1 MHCLRVL
8 FFVLLLSSFAIAQ
21 ELTRTQK
28 IEKIH
33 GLRSEIGS
41 LEKDIMMPEA
51 KDSALAAKMGVSVI
65 RLLPRE
71 KYDHVLAINGGGAYY
86 SFFLRSQEYGR
97 GSDIGLEQG
106 KLSVGFG
113 GLDYGFIYDLGETPL
128 SEVGTDM
135 REALFL
141 ITYKPPVNEPAIR
154 SEQRKS
160 HEYNADGLI
169 YKSHLPSI
177 VGHTYFL
184 RSISYHNSDLL
195 VAFNIIRKDSDG
207 SLIIF
212 WKTIEN
218 FEKPMEARNETAGHG
233 F

>member
-8 FFVLLLSSFAIAQ
+8 VFVLLLSSFAIAQ
-21 ELTRTQK
+21 ELTRAQK
-28 IEKIH
+28 IEKITE
-33 GLRSEIGS
+33 LRSQSGV
-41 LEKDIMMPEA
+41 LEKDIMMPDA
-51 KDSALAAKMGVSVI
+51 KDSALAAKLGVNAI

-71 KYDHVLAINGGGAYY
+71 KYDGLLAIRGGGAYY
-86 SFFLRSQEYGR
+86 SFFLKSQAYGH

-106 KLSVGFG
+106 TLSVGFG
-113 GLDYGFIYDLGETPL
+113 GYDYGFIYDLGEVAL
-128 SEVGTDM
+128 SGVGTDM

-141 ITYKPPVNEPAIR
+141 ITYKPPVNEPEIR

-195 VAFNIIRKDSDG
+195 VAFNIVRKDSDG

-212 WKTIEN
+212 WKIIEN
-218 FEKPMEARNETAGHG
+218 FEKPMEARNETAEK
-233 F
+233 